1 MKQIDQFVPVTE
13 AKSHFLKL
21 IRSLVEKDEVLA
33 ITRGGI
39 PAAVMLSPDRY
50 EGLLETIEVLSD
62 PHAMASLKR
71 SMKQAQKGRWVLD
84 EEVFERQKK

>member
-1 MKQIDQFVPVTE
+1 MKQIDQFVPVTK
-13 AKSHFLKL
+13 AKSHFLNL

-84 EEVFERQKK
+84 EEVFGKQKK